1 MKEAITVPN
10 LKRLR
15 TDAKELCGIA
25 TKGGA
30 SNAKAIK
37 ANQVVVDER
46 VLLKCR
52 YPPCPW
58 YGQCLMCPPFT
69 PSPQEFSRYL
79 QKYRYAV
86 IVQFEFPYPDE
97 LAKKTNND
105 DLTLPDL
112 FREMGHMLEHS
123 IDTAWKDLQK
133 MISTIER
140 EAFNRGYYF
149 ATGLVAA
156 SCRLCEKCNPNMP
169 CRHPFEARPSM
180 EAVGIDVYA
189 TTKKVGLEATFE
201 PRDKITLTGLVL
213 LD

>member
-1 MKEAITVPN
+1 MLNPR
-10 LKRLR
+10 RLR
-15 TDAKELCGIA
+15 ADAEELCEMAI
-25 TKGGA
+25 KGGA
-30 SNAKAIK
+30 SNAKTIK

-69 PSPQEFSRYL
+69 PSPQEFSGYL

-86 IVQFEFPYPDE
+86 IVQLEFPYPDE
-97 LAKKTNND
+97 LATKKNND

-112 FREMGHMLEHS
+112 FREMGHRLEHS
-123 IDTAWKDLQK
+123 IDTAWKDLQRI
-133 MISTIER
+133 ISNIER
-140 EAFNRGYYF
+140 GAFNRGYYF

-156 SCRLCEKCNPNMP
+156 SCRLCDRCNPSTP

-189 TTKKVGLEATFE
+189 TTKNAGLESTFE
-201 PRDKITLTGLVL
+201 PRSKITLTGLVL

>member
-1 MKEAITVPN
+1 MPN

-15 TDAKELCGIA
+15 ADAKELCEIA
-25 TKGGA
+25 VKSGA
-30 SNAKAIK
+30 SNAKPIK
-37 ANQVVVDER
+37 ADRVIVDER

-52 YPPCPW
+52 YPPCIW

-97 LAKKTNND
+97 LARKIKND
-105 DLTLPDL
+105 DVTLPDL
-112 FREMGHMLEHS
+112 YRDMGRRLKSS
-123 IDTAWKDLQK
+123 IDVALRDLQK
-133 MISTIER
+133 IVSIVER
-140 EAFNRGYYF
+140 EAFTRGYYF

-156 SCRLCEKCNPNMP
+156 SCSLCEKCNPNMP
-169 CRHPFEARPSM
+169 CKHPFEARPSM

-189 TTKKVGLEATFE
+189 TTKRAGLEANFK

>member
-1 MKEAITVPN
+1 
-10 LKRLR
+10 
-15 TDAKELCGIA
+15 
-25 TKGGA
+25 
-30 SNAKAIK
+30 
-37 ANQVVVDER
+37 
-46 VLLKCR
+46 
-52 YPPCPW
+52 
-58 YGQCLMCPPFT
+58 MCPPFT

-97 LAKKTNND
+97 LATKVNKD
-105 DLTLPDL
+105 ATLPDL
-112 FREMGHMLEHS
+112 FREMGHRLEKF
-123 IDTAWKDLQK
+123 IDIAWKDFQK
-133 MISTIER
+133 IVSIVER

-156 SCRLCEKCNPNMP
+156 SCRLCDKCNPDMP

-180 EAVGIDVYA
+180 EAVGIDVY
-189 TTKKVGLEATFE
+189 TTIKKVGLEANFE

>member
-1 MKEAITVPN
+1 MSKSKLEA
-10 LKRLR
+10 
-15 TDAKELCGIA
+15 DAKELSKIA
-25 TKGGA
+25 IKSGA
-30 SNAKAIK
+30 SKAKPIK
-37 ANQVVVDER
+37 AEQIVVDER

-52 YPPCPW
+52 YPLCMW

-97 LAKKTNND
+97 LATKVNKD
-105 DLTLPDL
+105 ATLPDL
-112 FREMGHMLEHS
+112 FREMGHRLEKF
-123 IDTAWKDLQK
+123 IDIAWKDFQK
-133 MISTIER
+133 IVSIVER

-156 SCRLCEKCNPNMP
+156 SCRLCDKCNPDMP

-180 EAVGIDVYA
+180 EAVGIDVY
-189 TTKKVGLEATFE
+189 TTIKKVGLEANFE

>member
-1 MKEAITVPN
+1 MSTSKLEA
-10 LKRLR
+10 
-15 TDAKELCGIA
+15 DAKELSEIA
-25 TKGGA
+25 IKSGA
-30 SNAKAIK
+30 SKAKPIK
-37 ANQVVVDER
+37 AEQIIVDER

-52 YPPCPW
+52 YPPCMW

-97 LAKKTNND
+97 LATRVNKD
-105 DLTLPDL
+105 VTLPDL
-112 FREMGHMLEHS
+112 FREMGRRLENS
-123 IDTAWKDLQK
+123 IDVAWKDLQK
-133 MISTIER
+133 IVSIIER

-149 ATGLVAA
+149 ATGLLAA
-156 SCRLCEKCNPNMP
+156 SCRLCDRCNPDMP

-189 TTKKVGLEATFE
+189 TIKNAGLEATFE

>member
-1 MKEAITVPN
+1 MSN
-10 LKRLR
+10 LQRLR
-15 TDAKELCGIA
+15 ADTKELCEIA
-25 TKGGA
+25 IKSGA
-30 SNAKAIK
+30 SDAKPIK
-37 ANQVVVDER
+37 ADQVVIDER

-52 YPPCPW
+52 YPPCMW

-97 LAKKTNND
+97 LATKIKND
-105 DLTLPDL
+105 DVTLPDL
-112 FREMGHMLEHS
+112 FREMGHRLENS
-123 IDTAWKDLQK
+123 IDTAWKELHK
-133 MISTIER
+133 IVSIIER

-180 EAVGIDVYA
+180 ESVGIDVYA
-189 TTKKVGLEATFE
+189 TTKKAGLETTFV

>member
-1 MKEAITVPN
+1 VSN
-10 LKRLR
+10 LQRLR
-15 TDAKELCGIA
+15 ADTKELCEIA
-25 TKGGA
+25 IKSGA
-30 SNAKAIK
+30 SDAKPIK
-37 ANQVVVDER
+37 ADQVVIDER

-52 YPPCPW
+52 YPPCMW

-97 LAKKTNND
+97 LATKIKND
-105 DLTLPDL
+105 DVTLPDL
-112 FREMGHMLEHS
+112 FREMGHRLENS
-123 IDTAWKDLQK
+123 IDTAWKELHK
-133 MISTIER
+133 IVSIIER

-180 EAVGIDVYA
+180 ESVGIDVYA
-189 TTKKVGLEATFE
+189 TTKKAGLETTFV

>member
-1 MKEAITVPN
+1 MTVIPLPN
-10 LKRLR
+10 LQRLR
-15 TDAKELCGIA
+15 ADAKELCEIA
-25 TKGGA
+25 VKSGA
-30 SNAKAIK
+30 SSAKPIK
-37 ANQVVVDER
+37 VKQIIVDER

-86 IVQFEFPYPDE
+86 IVQFESPYPDD
-97 LAKKTNND
+97 LATKIKD
-105 DLTLPDL
+105 DVTLPDL
-112 FREMGHMLEHS
+112 FKEMGYRLENS
-123 IDTAWKDLQK
+123 IDSAWKGLHK
-133 MISTIER
+133 IISIIER
-140 EAFNRGYYF
+140 EAFNRGYNF
-149 ATGLVAA
+149 ATGLVAS

-189 TTKKVGLEATFE
+189 TTKKAGLETTFA
-201 PRDKITLTGLVL
+201 PRDKTTLTGLVL